1 VVGSTLAPE
10 KYIVVAKVDPV
21 NMKLGD
27 EVEIRTFFT
36 HNCSNVLTNICWSE
50 AMEHFASVGK
60 KQIENKINS

>member
-1 VVGSTLAPE
+1 VGSTLAPE

-36 HNCSNVLTNICWSE
+36 HNCSNVLTNICCERSHGTLCFSW
-50 AMEHFASVGK
+50 K
-60 KQIENKINS
+60 KAN